1 MHPELV
7 ALVLVSAFLHASWG
21 AVVKAS
27 SDRLMATT
35 VGVLVPAL
43 ICLVLARQVTPPAVP
58 AWPWLMASV
67 ALHQAYYLFLL
78 LAYRYGDLNQV
89 YPIARGGAP
98 LVVAAIAVLWL
109 QEPMPPMRL
118 AGMALISAGL
128 FALAIDKR
136 LFTREGAIGVA
147 CAAATALMIGA
158 STAIDYVGLHRANS
172 TMGYIVW
179 INLMEAVFLVPVAL
193 LVRRKALPNLPWREL
208 PRQVTA
214 GLVVAA
220 SYAMM
225 LWALSLGAAA
235 PVAALRETSVV
246 FAALIGAVFLR
257 EKMGRRRAIAAAVV
271 AAGVVVLNLG

>member
-1 MHPELV
+1 MHAELV
-7 ALVLVSAFLHASWG
+7 ALVLVSAFLHACWG

-27 SDRLMATT
+27 RDRLMATT

-67 ALHQAYYLFLL
+67 ALHQAYYLFLIV
-78 LAYRYGDLNQV
+78 AYRFGDLNQV

-98 LVVAAIAVLWL
+98 LVVAAITLLWL
-109 QEPMPPMRL
+109 DDPLPPAR
-118 AGMALISAGL
+118 AFGMVLISGGL
-128 FALAIDKR
+128 FALAVDRR
-136 LFTREGAIGVA
+136 LFTREGAISVA
-147 CAAATALMIGA
+147 CAAVTALMIGS
-158 STAIDYVGLHRANS
+158 STAIDYIGLHKANS

-179 INLMEAVFLVPVAL
+179 ISLMEAVFLLPAAL
-193 LVRRKALPNLPWREL
+193 LIRHRSLHKLPWREL
-208 PRQVTA
+208 PRQTLA

-235 PVAALRETSVV
+235 PIAALRETSVV

-257 EKMGRRRAIAAAVV
+257 EKMGRKRAIAAGIVALGVV
-271 AAGVVVLNLG
+271 ALNL

>member
-1 MHPELV
+1 MRAELV

-27 SDRLMATT
+27 SDRLMAAT

-43 ICLVLARQVTPPAVP
+43 ICAVLARQVTPPAVP
-58 AWPWLMASV
+58 AWPWLLGSA

-78 LAYRYGDLNQV
+78 IAYRYGDLNQV

-98 LVVAAIAVLWL
+98 LVVAAITVLWL
-109 QEPMPPMRL
+109 QEPLPPMRA
-118 AGMALISAGL
+118 AGMALISGGL
-128 FALAIDKR
+128 FALAVDKR
-136 LFTREGAIGVA
+136 LFTREGAIGVG
-147 CAAATALMIGA
+147 CAAATALMIGT
-158 STAIDYVGLHRANS
+158 STAIDFIGLHQANS

-179 INLMEAVFLVPVAL
+179 INLMEAVVLVPVAL
-193 LVRRKALPNLPWREL
+193 IARRRQLPNLPWREL
-208 PRQVTA
+208 PRQMIA
-214 GLVVAA
+214 GIVVAA

-235 PVAALRETSVV
+235 PIAALRETSVV

-257 EKMGRRRAIAAAVV
+257 EKMGRRRIAAACVV
-271 AAGVVVLNLG
+271 AAGVVVLNL